1 MENCNNQR
9 RVERVHNSTKLKI
22 HWGMII
28 INDLKYWW
36 ASERLKK
43 KIKLIQQQ
51 EQGLSCIIYC
61 ERSNGD
67 VQVAE
72 ETG

>member
-9 RVERVHNSTKLKI
+9 HRERVHNSTKLKI
-22 HWGMII
+22 NRGIII
-28 INDLKYWW
+28 INDLKYLW

-51 EQGLSCIIYC
+51 Q
-61 ERSNGD
+61 
-67 VQVAE
+67 Q
-72 ETG
+72 